1 MSKHLIVPTCK
12 IWSCRQ
18 ALYRKSWD
26 KFWRTRFSQPPEV
39 QCLLSPRLR
48 RFVWCFL
55 AKQAP
60 MRVWDETECKKISSW
75 YKCGQHFLFFASSKE
90 IRNEISKF
98 WQCLLSFGDM
108 LYCSSSNNEMISRIA
123 ESALLQSRA
132 QSSPAPRSARTLG
145 SRLALLFKIIFY
157 DNCRN
162 CSLLNCSM
170 HVLIG

>member
-1 MSKHLIVPTCK
+1 MDSKKKNGNSSLTKRNKRVTNVWLGYFKGVCLSNFSRWGLKEYLIVLTCK

-26 KFWRTRFSQPPEV
+26 TFWRTHFSQPPEV

-60 MRVWDETECKKISSW
+60 MGVWDETECKKISSW
-75 YKCGQHFLFFASSKE
+75 NKKEQHFLLFPSSKE

-98 WQCLLSFGDM
+98 RQCSPSFEDI
-108 LYCSSSNNEMISRIA
+108 Y
-123 ESALLQSRA
+123 ALL
-132 QSSPAPRSARTLG
+132 
-145 SRLALLFKIIFY
+145 
-157 DNCRN
+157 
-162 CSLLNCSM
+162 
-170 HVLIG
+170 